1 MSCEISLGQR
11 REMLFSLELVRDP
24 TGLNMKKI
32 LATLSITF
40 LLAACAPEVGSEEWC
55 EDMDEKAKGDW
66 STNEATEY
74 AKSCVF
80 RKRDDD

>member
-1 MSCEISLGQR
+1 MIKR
-11 REMLFSLELVRDP
+11 AA
-24 TGLNMKKI
+24 
-32 LATLSITF
+32 LASSFVAAIF
-40 LLAACAPEVGSEEWC
+40 VAACAPEVGSDAWC

-80 RKRDDD
+80 RTSNDD